1 MNRGRLLVIHTV
13 LLIPWFLRRTVC
25 FFFLI
30 GLPLNIEIEQLLVN
44 TVNTINMNIQ
54 VYVHMHRN
62 INARGFCYG
71 KLLPN
76 PHDTHLFPPPM
87 KSCIVS
93 VESCEGHQEVTT
105 NITWQR
111 LQTEPTASTL
121 LPGSLRWF
129 TKEASNHKDND
140 YDTDLVV
147 LTAMMFQKGQDGIWN
162 TVLLTK
168 ASCICTAIAFISCH
182 HE

>member
-1 MNRGRLLVIHTV
+1 
-13 LLIPWFLRRTVC
+13 
-25 FFFLI
+25 
-30 GLPLNIEIEQLLVN
+30 
-44 TVNTINMNIQ
+44 MNIQ

-71 KLLPN
+71 KLHPN

-87 KSCIVS
+87 KPYIVS

-105 NITWQR
+105 NITWDR